1 MLKIELD
8 LQNILG
14 DGQRSR
20 QSAQLEVSSGAEFA
34 RLGGR
39 KSILEM
45 EETWDGGMGTSQA

>member
-39 KSILEM
+39 KSVLEM